1 MKISKDF
8 ILKEIAGEFIV
19 IPVGKNLV
27 DFNAVITLNE
37 TGAFLWNQMQNDC
50 DISHLIEALVSEFD
64 VDEETAGADIDEF
77 IKKLTSVGILKND

>member
-1 MKISKDF
+1 MKIGKDF